1 MSHFSGALRK
11 EYNSK
16 GIIVQVCV
24 LTVYLDLHRSQ
35 DVSFPATGTAKM
47 LVDSF
52 SSAIPGSSN
61 DVPNHLTKYW
71 QFQLLGLI
79 RYSIQ
84 HTSVQGYILLR
95 CDVVAY

>member
-1 MSHFSGALRK
+1 MSHFSDGLRK
-11 EYNSK
+11 EYSSK

-24 LTVYLDLHRSQ
+24 LTVYLDSHRSQ
-35 DVSFPATGTAKM
+35 DVSFSATDTATM
-47 LVDSF
+47 LVESVH
-52 SSAIPGSSN
+52 AIPCSSN
-61 DVPNHLTKYW
+61 DVMNHLTKYW

-79 RYSIQ
+79 SYSIQ